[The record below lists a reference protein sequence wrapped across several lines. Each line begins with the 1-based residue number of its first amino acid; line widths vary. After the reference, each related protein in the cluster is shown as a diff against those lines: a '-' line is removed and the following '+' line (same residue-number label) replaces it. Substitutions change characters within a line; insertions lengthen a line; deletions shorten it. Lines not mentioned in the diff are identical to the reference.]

1 MVDVQTPGLYRITLR
16 QWPAQANKPI
26 KAVRGKI
33 EIAGVIRESEIK
45 PQTLGQVF
53 EVELP
58 KGKTQLRTWL
68 FDSKGNAGG
77 AYFTDVELIK
87 ER

>member
-1 MVDVQTPGLYRITLR
+1 MKDPKQLIQSQKSFFETGKTRDISFIKGKLKRLKESIIT
-16 QWPAQANKPI
+16 ND
-26 KAVRGKI
+26 
-33 EIAGVIRESEIK
+33 
-45 PQTLGQVF
+45 
-53 EVELP
+53 ELP